1 MDLYDGTMLKFRNE
15 FIIFSRFL
23 TDLYFIIFLLKT
35 LALIIKFLLKQ
46 WRFLLLISKDEGKM
60 DGRMK
65 QQKEKLFQYNSHL
78 KSFLFLRKLNPIYLF
93 VCLSFHQNWIK
104 QLFHY
109 CKHTVMGSFKR
120 NVMLSKFLLCLF
132 LFGNLYS
139 ITNLS
144 SFFMIDI

>member
-15 FIIFSRFL
+15 FIIFSRFPKNW
-23 TDLYFIIFLLKT
+23 FVFFIFLLKT
-35 LALIIKFLLKQ
+35 FALIINFLLKQ
-46 WRFLLLISKDEGKM
+46 WRFLLLISKDEGKT

-120 NVMLSKFLLCLF
+120 NVMLS
-132 LFGNLYS
+132 
-139 ITNLS
+139 
-144 SFFMIDI
+144 SFFSVCFCLEIFIQLPI